1 VRRSALFACAVLLL
15 QFGEVHAQG
24 RAATPAGPG
33 GFTIVPPSPPPG
45 TPGART
51 PTTPSSTSVP
61 AATGPRSVTTRVAPS
76 IELPPPDADPGSTG
90 FDPLRA
96 LEPGPGGFAGDSA
109 QPANE
114 PGELLVLWRD
124 DAEADR
130 GVEEIVARF
139 NARPT
144 QRTALPALG
153 RVLVVYRLAST
164 MAAAELKTRLA
175 LSRPDWVADYNSRYV
190 LLGEPRLYAAGKIG
204 LRQPVTAARPVRI
217 GLLDTAVAPIPALR
231 GARLTQR
238 SFLPSAEAAPDAHGT
253 AIAALL
259 LGEDR
264 SAGFSGIARGS
275 VLSVA
280 QIVRR
285 QAQESTNVALLLRGA
300 DWLVGEGVEVINAS
314 LGGPPNRLLRE
325 AVELLSGRGIILVAA
340 AGNGGPDAAPAYP
353 AAYHRVVAVTAT
365 DALDRVYV
373 DANRGSY
380 VDLSAPG
387 VDLWIPGEGS
397 GHYVT
402 GTSFAA
408 ALVTGAVALR
418 LSAMPPAANASALE
432 AVLCREARDL
442 GDTGRDAVF
451 GCGLLQL
458 DPASP
463 RKKL

>member
-1 VRRSALFACAVLLL
+1 MTRAARFVCAILLL
-15 QFGEVHAQG
+15 PLGEVHAQG
-24 RAATPAGPG
+24 RAAIPTGPG
-33 GFTIVPPSPPPG
+33 SFAIVPPSPPPG

-51 PTTPSSTSVP
+51 PTTPSPTPIPSG
-61 AATGPRSVTTRVAPS
+61 TGSRSGTARAAPS
-76 IELPPPDADPGSTG
+76 LELPPPKADSEGFG
-90 FDPLRA
+90 FDPLRRLQPA
-96 LEPGPGGFAGDSA
+96 PGEFAADSA

-114 PGELLVLWRD
+114 PGELLVLWRN

-130 GVEEIVARF
+130 GVEEITARF
-139 NARPT
+139 SVTPADRA
-144 QRTALPALG
+144 ALPALG
-153 RVLVVYRLAST
+153 RVLVVYRLASM

-175 LSRPDWVADYNSRYV
+175 LSRPDWVADYNSRYA

-204 LRQPVTAARPVRI
+204 LRQPVTAARPVHI

-231 GARLTQR
+231 GARVVQR
-238 SFLPSAEAAPDAHGT
+238 NFLASGEIAPAAHGT

-264 SAGFSGIARGS
+264 NAGFFGVARGS

-280 QIVRR
+280 QIVRS
-285 QAQESTNVALLLRGA
+285 QARESTNVGLLLRGT
-300 DWLVGEGVEVINAS
+300 DWLVGAGAEVINAS

-325 AVELLSGRGIILVAA
+325 TVELLAGRGIILVAA
-340 AGNGGPDAAPAYP
+340 AGNGGPGAAPAYP
-353 AAYHRVVAVTAT
+353 AAYDGVVAVTAT
-365 DALDRVYV
+365 DALDRVYA

-397 GHYVT
+397 GRYVT

-408 ALVTGAVALR
+408 ALVTGAIALR
-418 LSAMPPAANASALE
+418 LSATPLTVGGSALGAALCGE
-432 AVLCREARDL
+432 ALDL
-442 GDTGRDAVF
+442 GDPGRDTVF

-458 DPASP
+458 ESASS